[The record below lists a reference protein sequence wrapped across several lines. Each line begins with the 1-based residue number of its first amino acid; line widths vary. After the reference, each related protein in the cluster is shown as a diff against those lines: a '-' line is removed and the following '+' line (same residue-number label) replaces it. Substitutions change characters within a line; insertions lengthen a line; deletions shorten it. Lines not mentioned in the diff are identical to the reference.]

1 MTVSEQQV
9 KGSGKD
15 LLKPNLGKYLS
26 GKEINKIN
34 ITFLIN
40 IITSITHISNEKS
53 KHGEPTGLSEKD
65 LRFYMNE
72 TFLVMQRLLDIEE
85 SKK

>member
-15 LLKPNLGKYLS
+15 LLKSNLGKYLS
-26 GKEINKIN
+26 SKEINKIN

-40 IITSITHISNEKS
+40 IITSITHISNEKF
-53 KHGEPTGLSEKD
+53 KHGEPTGLSEN
-65 LRFYMNE
+65 FYMNE